1 MGRLRLLVRM
11 RGMIVFDVD
20 AREHAMWLYVC
31 TQLVVHDWPLE
42 SCALDH
48 PSMKIDQG
56 IAGQDTLIL

>member
-1 MGRLRLLVRM
+1 
-11 RGMIVFDVD
+11 MIISDGKPRRD
-20 AREHAMWLYVC
+20 AMWLYVC